1 MKRIILSLLAFCVLV
16 FSSGCLKENQGCTN
30 KTVQSEEAAILAY
43 ASANGITAV
52 KHSSGMYYQVIAA
65 GSGTTPTLTSNVFVR
80 YTGKF
85 TNGNVFDSQTNA
97 SLTGWTL
104 SGLIPG
110 WQLGIPLI
118 LKGGSIKLIIPS
130 SLAYGCQGRGTIP
143 ANTILYFEIDL
154 VDVQ

>member
-1 MKRIILSLLAFCVLV
+1 MKRIILSLSIFCIVV
-16 FSSGCLKENQGCTN
+16 VISGCLKGEEACVN
-30 KTVQSEEAAILAY
+30 KTVQSEEAAILAF

-52 KHSSGMYYQVIAA
+52 KHSSGMYYQVISP
-65 GSGTTPTLTSNVFVR
+65 GSGAVPTLTSTVFVR

-85 TNGNVFDSQTNA
+85 TNGNVFDSQTNSA
-97 SLTGWTL
+97 ATGWQL
-104 SGLIPG
+104 GGLIPG

-118 LKGGSIKLIIPS
+118 QKGGSIKLIIPS

-143 ANTILYFEIDL
+143 ANAILYFEIDL